1 MKKVYICS
9 PYRGDTETNIQNA
22 QNYCRAAVE
31 QGCLP
36 IAPHLFFPQFMDDD
50 DLKEHESSMNMAREL
65 LFMCDEIWVFGKD
78 YPTVGMK
85 QEMNWAIGH
94 MPVLDGFKMI
104 GKSEK
109 EKCSLEDISDDD
121 LMDEFWKR
129 IKAGHIVF
137 GVETRNDGAHMAFK
151 TRDGHKYES

>member
-22 QNYCRAAVE
+22 QNYCRAVVE
-31 QGCLP
+31 LGYLP

-94 MPVLDGFKMI
+94 MPVLDGFEMI
-104 GKSEK
+104 GESEK
-109 EKCSLEDISDDD
+109 RTMEDFSDQEIINELVRRVKHDRISVKVRAD
-121 LMDEFWKR
+121 KR
-129 IKAGHIVF
+129 GMNIDFV
-137 GVETRNDGAHMAFK
+137 VED
-151 TRDGHKYES
+151 